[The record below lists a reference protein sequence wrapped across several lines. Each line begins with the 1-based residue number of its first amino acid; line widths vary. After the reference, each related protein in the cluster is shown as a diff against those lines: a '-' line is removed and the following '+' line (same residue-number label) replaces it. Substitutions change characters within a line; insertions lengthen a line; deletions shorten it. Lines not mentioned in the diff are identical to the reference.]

1 MGYLFVHFV
10 GEEENGEQ
18 IYFSLSQ
25 DGLHWQDQNAG
36 KPVLYSRIGEQGVRD
51 PFLVTDDKRQRYYL
65 MATDLRIGAG
75 KGWDAAQYQGSRDII
90 VWESPDLVHWEEAR
104 SVTVG
109 VAGAGCAWAPESI
122 YDREKKQFFVF
133 WASMIKLPGED
144 SAKQRIYG
152 SYTKDFRDF
161 TEPFLY
167 CEEDGHLI
175 DMTIVEENG
184 WYYRFIK
191 DGSTNTIRMDRSR
204 NLTGDDY
211 EVIDAETLGHLYGV
225 EGPECYPLE
234 DGKWCLI
241 VDQFAT
247 GKGYLP
253 LICSSLE
260 KGDFVQIPF
269 EEFDLG
275 MTKKRHG
282 GVLKLTET
290 EFDRIRDVDTMAR
303 WERG

>member
-1 MGYLFVHFV
+1 MGYLFVHFI
-10 GEEENGEQ
+10 GEQENGEQ

-36 KPVLYSRIGEQGVRD
+36 NPVLYSRIGEQGVRD
-51 PFLVTDDKRQRYYL
+51 PFLVTDDKRQKYYL
-65 MATDLRIGAG
+65 IATDLCIGAG
-75 KGWDAAQYQGSRDII
+75 KGWDETQYQGSKDII
-90 VWESPDLVHWEEAR
+90 VWESPDLVHWGEAR
-104 SVTVG
+104 SITVG
-109 VAGAGCAWAPESI
+109 VEDAGCVWAPESI
-122 YDREKKQFFVF
+122 YDREKGQFFVF
-133 WASMIKLPGED
+133 WASMVKIPGED

-152 SYTKDFRDF
+152 AYTKDFCDF

-167 CEEDGHLI
+167 CEADNHLI

-191 DGSTNTIRMDRSR
+191 DETTKNIRMDRSR
-204 NLTGDDY
+204 NLIGNDY
-211 EVIDAETLGHLYGV
+211 ETMHVEALENLYGV
-225 EGPECYPLE
+225 EGPECYQLE
-234 DGKWCLI
+234 NGKWCLI

-260 KGDFVQIPF
+260 KGDFEQVPIQ
-269 EEFDLG
+269 EFDLG

-282 GVLKLTET
+282 GVLKLTE
-290 EFDRIRDVDTMAR
+290 EEYDRVKWR
-303 WERG
+303 